1 MTINVT
7 DIAEQIHRTT
17 REKGFWDTER
27 NMGEMLMLTIS
38 ELAEALEAH
47 RNGDPA
53 LYLEENGKPEG
64 TVVELADVV
73 IRCLDTLQAKWDLK
87 DTIGERMAEHRKLQD
102 YSTGI
107 FSISENFGENLLNIS
122 DLVCRAKRNYL
133 WLVDVVVMCER
144 LAESMDHDI
153 WAAVR
158 IKMEYN
164 TTRPYKHGK
173 AY

>member
-7 DIAEQIHRTT
+7 DIAEQIHRTA

-27 NMGEMLMLTIS
+27 NMGEMFMLTIS

-47 RNGDPA
+47 RNGDSTF
-53 LYLEENGKPEG
+53 YLEENGKPEG
-64 TVVELADVV
+64 TVVELADAV
-73 IRCLDTLQAKWDLK
+73 IRCLDALQYNWDLP
-87 DTIGERMAEHRKLQD
+87 DTIAERMAERRKLHD
-102 YSTGI
+102 ASGDI
-107 FSISENFGENLLNIS
+107 FAISENFGENLLKIS
-122 DLVCRAKRNYL
+122 DLVCRSKRHYL
-133 WLVDVVVMCER
+133 WLIDVVVMCER
-144 LAESMDHDI
+144 LVESMDHDI